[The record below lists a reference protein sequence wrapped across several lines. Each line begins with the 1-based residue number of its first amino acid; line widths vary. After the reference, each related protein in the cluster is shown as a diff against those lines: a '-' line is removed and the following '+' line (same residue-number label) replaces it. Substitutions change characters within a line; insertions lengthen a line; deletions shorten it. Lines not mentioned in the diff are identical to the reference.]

1 MSFNYIFVSLKGVD
15 MQDKIYFC
23 IDLKSFYASVECVE
37 RGLEPLEARLLVA
50 DPTRTDKTICLAVS
64 PALKALGVPGRPR
77 LFEAK
82 EAIRSAEASL
92 HRKIDY
98 IIAPPRMA
106 LYIKYSAKVYSI
118 YLKYFS
124 AADIHVYSVDE
135 VFIDATPYR
144 KLYPE
149 KPHDLVR
156 RVIQDIYRETGITA
170 TGGIGT
176 NMYLA
181 KVAMDIVAKHKQAD
195 RDGVRIAA
203 LDEDEYCR
211 VLWSHRP
218 ITDFWQVAGGIS
230 ARLSKYGMYTMGDVA
245 EMSLR
250 DEELLYQ
257 IFGIDA
263 ELLIDH
269 AWGIEPCTMQDIKH
283 YRTGNRSLSNGQ
295 VLPRAY
301 RYEEAL
307 LAVKEQAELLSLSL
321 LREGLTADSMT
332 IYIGYEVVS
341 DDYVGTVHLDWY
353 GRRIPPHGKGTIRF
367 GTYTDY
373 PGQIIPAAVQLFKK
387 AANPTLPIRRIFLT
401 LNNIRPEGTTCYQLD
416 LFHDS
421 RVMEKERNLS
431 KAILHI
437 KDTYGPNAVLRG
449 MSLTD
454 CARTRERN
462 TQIGGH
468 RA

>member
-1 MSFNYIFVSLKGVD
+1 
-15 MQDKIYFC
+15 
-23 IDLKSFYASVECVE
+23 
-37 RGLEPLEARLLVA
+37 
-50 DPTRTDKTICLAVS
+50 
-64 PALKALGVPGRPR
+64 
-77 LFEAK
+77 
-82 EAIRSAEASL
+82 
-92 HRKIDY
+92 
-98 IIAPPRMA
+98 MA

-218 ITDFWQVAGGIS
+218 ITDFWQVAGGIA

-269 AWGIEPCTMQDIKH
+269 AWGIEPCTMQDIKNYH
-283 YRTGNRSLSNGQ
+283 TGNRSLSNGQ

-301 RYEEAL
+301 SYEEAE

-321 LREGLTADSMT
+321 LREGLAADSMT

-341 DDYVGTVHLDWY
+341 DDYVGTVHLDGY